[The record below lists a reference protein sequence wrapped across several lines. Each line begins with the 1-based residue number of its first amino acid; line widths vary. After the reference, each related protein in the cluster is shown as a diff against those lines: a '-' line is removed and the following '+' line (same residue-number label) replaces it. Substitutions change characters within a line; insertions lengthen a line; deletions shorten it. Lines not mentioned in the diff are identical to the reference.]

1 MPYEELIEYLKECCI
16 DNVPVSMSSV
26 LNTIKQND
34 EIYIDYITISDK
46 GSVYSISYGSKVN
59 IASSGE
65 NISLSPI
72 YRIDIRKMDN
82 SDSTSIIFNY
92 DKDICKINK
101 VLFISSEQSS
111 VVGTYCEDVKD
122 FINKR

>member
-1 MPYEELIEYLKECCI
+1 MPYEELVEYLKECCI
-16 DNVPVSMSSV
+16 YDIPVSMTSV

-34 EIYIDYITISDK
+34 EICIDYITISDK

-122 FINKR
+122 FINKG